1 MSSIVSLLVVALMV
15 LPLIAALIFVIR
27 IRARLGSAMV
37 DSQKLV
43 VNLNMRPSLDARNFS
58 LQTSYQSKTL
68 TWHASVQNG
77 DQQLEFDHPSELIG
91 YLEDFDGEVAKTA
104 LENTRK
110 QLKTIL
116 EDVQKKS

>member
-1 MSSIVSLLVVALMV
+1 MNSVLPVLVVALMV
-15 LPLIAALIFVIR
+15 LPLIGALFFVSR
-27 IRARLGSAMV
+27 IRKRFASVAVYSDRLAA
-37 DSQKLV
+37 D
-43 VNLNMRPSLDARNFS
+43 LNKRPSLDARHFS

-110 QLKTIL
+110 QLKAVL
-116 EDVQKKS
+116 EDVQKKN